1 MRETPKMR
9 RMKRKNKFFHDEF
22 REFWS
27 FINSVY
33 NRMCFIGINSAP
45 FNSSKIVKPF
55 VQAENFTGVC
65 RIDLSQSD
73 YGLHM

>member
-1 MRETPKMR
+1 M
-9 RMKRKNKFFHDEF
+9 NSFHDEF

-33 NRMCFIGINSAP
+33 NRMSFIGINSAP
-45 FNSSKIVKPF
+45 FNSSNRKLF

-65 RIDLSQSD
+65 RTDLSQSD